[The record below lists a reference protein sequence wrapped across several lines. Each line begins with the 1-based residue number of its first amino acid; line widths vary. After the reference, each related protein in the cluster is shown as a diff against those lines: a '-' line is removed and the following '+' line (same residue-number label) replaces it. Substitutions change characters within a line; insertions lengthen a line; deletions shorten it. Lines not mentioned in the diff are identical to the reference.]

1 MPLPAGIH
9 SVAELPVE
17 GKRVFVRVDYNVPLD
32 KATRKGEAGDGRSP
46 ARVADDAR
54 IVATLPTVRHLV
66 ERGARIVLGSH
77 LGRPDGQVK
86 PELSLEPVA
95 ARLAELIDADVAL
108 ADEPVGDGAR
118 KVVSDLRDGQIAMLE
133 NLRWNPGEEANDE
146 TFARTLASYCDVYV
160 NDAFGTAHRAHAST
174 AGMVKFVGAK
184 GAGFVMAKEIDF
196 LTRLLGDV
204 DRPYV
209 AVLGGA
215 KVSDK
220 IEVLDALLE
229 RVDSIV
235 IGGAMA
241 NTFLE
246 AQGKHVGK
254 SKVEKDKLAVARNFL
269 RKASEKKKA
278 VHLPTDVATGTGLDD
293 AAPQVARV
301 DGTAPPFGGADGRA
315 LVPAVDGAGVPED
328 RMALDIGPGT
338 IELFRR
344 LLGEART
351 VFWNG
356 PMGVFEKPQWSK
368 GTVAVA
374 RALADNKLALTVVG
388 GGDSAAAIAQAGLA
402 DQVSHVSTGG
412 GASLEFV
419 QGLDL
424 PGIAALRP

>member
-1 MPLPAGIH
+1 MGLPHGIKT
-9 SVAELPVE
+9 VDELPVE

-32 KATRKGEAGDGRSP
+32 KATKQIT
-46 ARVADDAR
+46 DDAR
-54 IVATLPTVRHLV
+54 IRATLPTLRHLID
-66 ERGARIVLGSH
+66 RGARIVLGSH
-77 LGRPDGQVK
+77 LGRPDGKVK
-86 PELSLEPVA
+86 PELSLEPIA
-95 ARLAELIDADVAL
+95 ARLAELLASDVVL
-108 ADEPVGDGAR
+108 ADEPIGDGAR

-146 TFARTLASYCDVYV
+146 TMARTLASYCDIYV

-174 AGMVKFVGAK
+174 AGMVKFVSEK

-196 LTRLLGDV
+196 LSRLLGNV

-209 AVLGGA
+209 AVLGGS

-229 RVDSIV
+229 KVDAII

-246 AQGKHVGK
+246 AQGKSVGA
-254 SKVEKDKLAVARNFL
+254 SKVETDKLPVARLFL
-269 RKASEKKKA
+269 KKSVEKRKK
-278 VHLPTDVATGTGLDD
+278 VYLPTDVACGTGLDD
-293 AAPQVARV
+293 DKPIVVLTDHISDHQ
-301 DGTAPPFGGADGRA
+301 
-315 LVPAVDGAGVPED
+315 
-328 RMALDIGPGT
+328 MALDIGPGS

-344 LLGEART
+344 VLTEART

-356 PMGVFEKPQWSK
+356 PMGVFEKPQWAA
-368 GTVAVA
+368 GTMAVA
-374 RALADNKLALTVVG
+374 KTLADNKLALTVVG

-402 DQVSHVSTGG
+402 DKVSHVSTGG

-419 QGLDL
+419 QGLAL
-424 PGIAALRP
+424 PGIEALKA